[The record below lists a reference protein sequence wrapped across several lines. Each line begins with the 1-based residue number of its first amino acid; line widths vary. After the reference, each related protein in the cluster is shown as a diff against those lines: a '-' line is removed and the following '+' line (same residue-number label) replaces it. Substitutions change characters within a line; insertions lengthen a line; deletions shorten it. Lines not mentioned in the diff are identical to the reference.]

1 MIGSSPR
8 RKEDQRLL
16 TGHGRFVDDLA
27 RDGTLHLG
35 VVRSTEAHARITK
48 VSTAAARALPG
59 VALAWSA
66 ADLGAIAPN
75 MPTAYGGTQ
84 KGRGWAQPVLARD
97 VVRHVGEPVAV
108 VVAESAYQLADAL
121 DAVTVAYEPLPVL
134 PTAESS
140 LASGARLHEGWP
152 DNTAI
157 VARGAGRGGRSRA
170 GHGRR
175 ARGPARAPAPSAA
188 QRDADRDARRARL
201 SRPEL
206 RRARRIVVDPEPIHP
221 ARRGGRGAR
230 PARRGGPRRRP
241 GR

>member
-66 ADLGAIAPN
+66 AELGAIAAN

-140 LASGARLHEGWP
+140 LAS
-152 DNTAI
+152 
-157 VARGAGRGGRSRA
+157 
-170 GHGRR
+170 
-175 ARGPARAPAPSAA
+175 
-188 QRDADRDARRARL
+188 RARL
-201 SRPEL
+201 RHPRLSAAPIETRGVLAYRDRSSGVLVVSSSTQSPYTLRDVVAAALGLPVEEVRVVVPDVGGGFGPKGPIYPEEVLVAAAAHRLGRPVKWVEN
-206 RRARRIVVDPEPIHP
+206 R
-221 ARRGGRGAR
+221 
-230 PARRGGPRRRP
+230 
-241 GR
+241 